1 VRFNLSVEAPEELLE
16 QVELR
21 QMVPRVLLEI
31 LELKVL
37 QEIQGRMELVVLVER
52 LEQQVIPAHK
62 VRLALPAIMA
72 PVVLVE
78 QPERQVTQAHKVP
91 LVLLAIMVPAEL
103 VVQQVRQVILALK
116 ALQVIR
122 VIQAPVLQ

>member
-1 VRFNLSVEAPEELLE
+1 MEAPEELLE

-72 PVVLVE
+72 LVVMVVQPVRQVILELKVLLEIQEQTALVVPVV
-78 QPERQVTQAHKVP
+78 QP
-91 LVLLAIMVPAEL
+91 
-103 VVQQVRQVILALK
+103 VRQVILALK